1 MTRLT
6 ITCIMKL
13 FPNTSLGDIKKTL
26 ESKGFKT
33 ETSLYSVY
41 RVFTDATMEEIE
53 EITGIK
59 Y

>member
-1 MTRLT
+1 
-6 ITCIMKL
+6 MKL